1 MGYLDSSG
9 IYHEGSPTLPD
20 MVVERSVNW
29 KQGDHDRQRQDHK
42 VDLIRPYLPNGD
54 PNPAFVE
61 QYPVES
67 QEVYHFIKS
76 DEELSKER

>member
-1 MGYLDSSG
+1 MGYITDDG
-9 IYHEGSPTLPD
+9 VYHEGSPSLPD

-42 VDLIRPYLPNGD
+42 VDLIRPYLPSGE
-54 PNPAFVE
+54 PNPEFIAM
-61 QYPVES
+61 YPVES

-76 DEELSKER
+76 DQEIAEER